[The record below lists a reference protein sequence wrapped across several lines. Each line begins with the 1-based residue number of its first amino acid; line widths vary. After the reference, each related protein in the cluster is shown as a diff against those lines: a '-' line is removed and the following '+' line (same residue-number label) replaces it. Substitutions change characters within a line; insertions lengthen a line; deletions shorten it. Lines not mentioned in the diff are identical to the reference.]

1 MADDGAARIGTML
14 EELGARFE
22 LVIEAVSG
30 FGGKLQSLRDEIFA
44 QFAEVGGQVRFL
56 SEQIAENRKGIGAI
70 KVDLSAEMVR
80 LGEMLG
86 RTRVEFREQFAA
98 VQDGLAKRIESLS
111 AHDGAAAAVDAA
123 RASFAEVSA
132 TREDLKRE
140 VVEAGRGI
148 RREVAASAES
158 AVRRLGAELKQA
170 QKALA
175 TLARKFE
182 RFDDRMTI
190 QARDQDQRIR
200 KLERKRSA

>member
-14 EELGARFE
+14 EELSARFD

-56 SEQIAENRKGIGAI
+56 SEQIAENRRGISAI
-70 KVDLSAEMVR
+70 KADLSAEMVR

-98 VQDGLAKRIESLS
+98 VQDGLGKRIDALS
-111 AHDGAAAAVDAA
+111 APAVERGPGSAAAEI
-123 RASFAEVSA
+123 RAQGID
-132 TREDLKRE
+132 DLKRE

-158 AVRRLGAELKQA
+158 AARKLGAELKHA
-170 QKALA
+170 QKSLA
-175 TLARKFE
+175 DLARKFE
-182 RFDDRMTI
+182 RFDDRITI
-190 QARDQDQRIR
+190 QARDQEQRIR